1 MLHIMDIIVHNVL
14 LQHTKQGYILKTNN
28 FILLKIVKIRNHT
41 RQSNKAIV
49 KCSET
54 TESSK
59 SIVKTKNKNSNN
71 IDVTTI
77 SRHGFREKHNG
88 KEWESLQTSH
98 TTSVKDIEHLW

>member
-59 SIVKTKNKNSNN
+59 SIVKTKKNKKQKQQQHRCDNY
-71 IDVTTI
+71 ITTW
-77 SRHGFREKHNG
+77 F
-88 KEWESLQTSH
+88 
-98 TTSVKDIEHLW
+98 